1 MLLGSAL
8 RWGTSWGIGRRAA
21 KGREGTETRG
31 ERRDERKKRGIAGS
45 EEEGEQRRGEER
57 REGPTLGG
65 REELDRAKECKGA
78 REPRGATLGGMRG
91 DN

>member
-1 MLLGSAL
+1 MK
-8 RWGTSWGIGRRAA
+8 GRR
-21 KGREGTETRG
+21 EELRG
-31 ERRDERKKRGIAGS
+31 ARKRAN
-45 EEEGEQRRGEER
+45 RGEER

-65 REELDRAKECKGA
+65 REEFDGAKECKGA